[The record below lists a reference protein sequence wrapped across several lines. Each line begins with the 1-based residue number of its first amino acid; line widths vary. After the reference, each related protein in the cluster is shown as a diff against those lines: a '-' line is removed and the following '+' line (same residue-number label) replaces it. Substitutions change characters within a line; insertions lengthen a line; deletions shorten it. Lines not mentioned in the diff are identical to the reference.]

1 MPVFRLYSRRNGRRL
16 SALNAKEPAGVR
28 IKMQRYPSEQAGS
41 MVYCPCCAGQQET
54 AAQGL
59 PHGGTMKIACLFPGI
74 GYTCDKPLLYYSR
87 KLFASLGWEVVSVPY
102 GGFPPGVKGNAKK
115 MKKCAEMALE
125 QAEDLLKGI
134 DWPRYDSILF
144 VSKSVGTVVAGAYA
158 ARHHVSCRHVLFT
171 PVEDTFSHG
180 VKDAVVFHGT
190 ADPWADSGAIRKA
203 CRDAGLPLYITE
215 NANHSLETGDLETD
229 LDTVKDAM
237 RIVREYALRVPGG
250 R

>member
-1 MPVFRLYSRRNGRRL
+1 
-16 SALNAKEPAGVR
+16 
-28 IKMQRYPSEQAGS
+28 
-41 MVYCPCCAGQQET
+41 
-54 AAQGL
+54 
-59 PHGGTMKIACLFPGI
+59 MKIACLFPGI

-87 KLFASLGWEVVSVPY
+87 KLFASLGWEVVSGPY

-125 QAEDLLKGI
+125 QAEDMLKGI
-134 DWPRYDSILF
+134 DWTRYDTIAY